1 MSSGTRRASRKGS
14 RGHISTGDIHFD
26 DNDGSSET
34 QTQTVG
40 TLLAAIA
47 TCMTEALRILMFAD
61 KRQWGPDEFEQT
73 RVLEEALD
81 EAKKDFQEMAP
92 LVHGQFYYENDR
104 TRLYPP
110 FNISLLPHH
119 PFLPPLPSLPHPDTA
134 HELIK

>member
-1 MSSGTRRASRKGS
+1 MSSGAGRDSRKGS
-14 RGHISTGDIHFD
+14 LGSI
-26 DNDGSSET
+26 DGSSNEA
-34 QTQTVG
+34 QTVG

-47 TCMTEALRILMFAD
+47 RCLTEAVRILMFAD

-104 TRLYPP
+104 TREHPP
-110 FNISLLPHH
+110 S
-119 PFLPPLPSLPHPDTA
+119 PFPS
-134 HELIK
+134 

>member
-1 MSSGTRRASRKGS
+1 MSSGGGRASQKG
-14 RGHISTGDIHFD
+14 RWDHISTGESE
-26 DNDGSSET
+26 DGSSSSE
-34 QTQTVG
+34 TQTVG

-61 KRQWGPDEFEQT
+61 KRHWGPDEFEQT

-104 TRLYPP
+104 TRSSSPST
-110 FNISLLPHH
+110 FIS
-119 PFLPPLPSLPHPDTA
+119 
-134 HELIK
+134 I